1 MIPVNSVLQV
11 GQFPAVMQ
19 SVIDQRL
26 KPVQHPDVSASPPIG
41 QFEAILIRSNTQL
54 PQSLLEQLSNIRL
67 VATCGVGYD
76 NLPMDY
82 LKSRGIKASN
92 TPGVL
97 NDAVCELGIGM
108 MFSLLRQIPAA
119 HAFVKSGAWS
129 KGLFNVT
136 TTLAG
141 KRVGIVGMGRIGQ
154 DLAKRLEAFKVDIA
168 YTGPSQKEKL
178 PYKYYAN
185 ARELALASDVLFLL
199 CPATSA
205 TEKMIN
211 AEVLKALGASG
222 YLINIARG
230 SVVDEEALLV
240 ALQQKWIAGAAL
252 DVFDNEPNPDL
263 RLLEMDNVL
272 LTPHI
277 GSATSETRQLM
288 VHLAIDNLEAF
299 YNQQALLT
307 EVKN

>member
-11 GQFPAVMQ
+11 GQFPEVMQ
-19 SVIDQRL
+19 AVIDQRITPVRFPDL
-26 KPVQHPDVSASPPIG
+26 KANLPSGS
-41 QFEAILIRSNTQL
+41 FESILIRSNTQL
-54 PQSLLEQLSNIRL
+54 PAQLLEKLPMVKM

-76 NLPMDY
+76 NLPLDY
-82 LKSRGIKASN
+82 LKANGIKASN

-97 NDAVCELGIGM
+97 NDAVCELAIGM
-108 MFSLLRQIPAA
+108 LFGLLRRIPQA
-119 HAFVKSGAWS
+119 HEFVKSSAWS
-129 KGLFNVT
+129 KGLFTVT

-141 KRVGIVGMGRIGQ
+141 KRVGIAGMGRIGQ
-154 DLAKRLEAFKVDIA
+154 DLAKRLEPFKVNLA
-168 YTGPSQKEKL
+168 YTGPTRKEL
-178 PYKYYAN
+178 PYEYFPDIQS
-185 ARELALASDVLFLL
+185 LAKASDVLFLA
-199 CPATSA
+199 CPATPD

-211 AEVLKALGASG
+211 TEVLKALGPQG

-230 SVVDEEALLV
+230 SVVDEAALLV

-252 DVFDNEPNPDL
+252 DVFENEPNPNPEFL
-263 RLLEMDNVL
+263 NIDNVL

-288 VHLAIDNLEAF
+288 TNLAIDNLEAF
-299 YNQQALLT
+299 YNKRPLLT